1 MPKPIRRFLSPTA
14 LAALLLAA
22 NAAVVQAGSSPADG
36 DDPVVDDSR
45 TSQALRQLPRKP
57 LVERPAVTI
66 YEFRSGVPE
75 LSAAAAADMFTTA
88 LIDSG
93 QFRVVERAELNQ
105 TVVREKQ
112 LNAAGQTTGTAAQ
125 KQLRGAQYIFEGT
138 VSETNSG
145 QSQKQGGLNIGGL
158 TLGGSR
164 NQDTIAIDVRILDA
178 DTGEVLDSIAV
189 RKPVKSSGSSL
200 GGTAAFASTVASLM
214 GKTVSPITPDVNV
227 QNSRTEGVDQALRA
241 CIEASVIA
249 LIKDLST
256 TTAANI
262 SN

>member
-1 MPKPIRRFLSPTA
+1 MKQSNWRIVSSTA

-22 NAAVVQAGSSPADG
+22 SVPRAQAGGSAAD
-36 DDPVVDDSR
+36 DDAPQLDNST

-57 LVERPAVTI
+57 LAERPAVTI

-75 LSAAAAADMFTTA
+75 VTAAAAADMFTTA

-105 TVVREKQ
+105 TVLREKQ

-138 VSETNSG
+138 VSEANGG

-164 NQDTIAIDVRILDA
+164 NQDTIAVDVRILDA
-178 DTGEVLDSIAV
+178 DTGDVLDSIAV
-189 RKPVKSSGSSL
+189 RKAVKSSGSSL
-200 GGTAAFASTVASLM
+200 SGTAAFASTVASLM
-214 GKTVSPITPDVNV
+214 GKTVSPLTPDVNV
-227 QNSRTEGVDQALRA
+227 QNTRMEGVNEAMRA
-241 CIEASVIA
+241 CIESSVIE

-256 TTAANI
+256 TTAASI
-262 SN
+262 SH